1 LPLHIIPDDYTV
13 ISTTVII
20 AIVSLAMISTIK
32 YDNLPRPSISLL
44 KSRPI
49 FSLLV
54 FSGFIGSFLSKGAL
68 IFPSMLLYLVVG
80 GIRYIHSIFSERST
94 YHERDTLEDPD
105 ENPFD

>member
-1 LPLHIIPDDYTV
+1 
-13 ISTTVII
+13 
-20 AIVSLAMISTIK
+20 
-32 YDNLPRPSISLL
+32 
-44 KSRPI
+44 
-49 FSLLV
+49 
-54 FSGFIGSFLSKGAL
+54 L